1 MGITSFAVQAFMA
14 PLQQLMG
21 GFAGALFGTRSSQR
35 HRSSAL
41 HGTPMRGL
49 ALASVPVAGVHSRP
63 RRPVRVVRV
72 AEPLHAPASA
82 GRMVISGRMADV
94 CAELDRMAALEGR
107 GRAGSASSQIAAPAR

>member
-1 MGITSFAVQAFMA
+1 MGITSSAVQAFMA

-21 GFAGALFGTRSSQR
+21 GFAGTLFGRTSPRDR
-35 HRSSAL
+35 PAAL
-41 HGTPMRGL
+41 RGGSMGGL
-49 ALASVPVAGVHSRP
+49 ALAAVPPAGGHGRP

-94 CAELDRMAALEGR
+94 CAELDRMAALEVR
-107 GRAGSASSQIAAPAR
+107 GRAGSARSQVTAPAR

>member
-1 MGITSFAVQAFMA
+1 MGITSSAVQAFMA

-21 GFAGALFGTRSSQR
+21 GFAGTLFGRTSPRDR
-35 HRSSAL
+35 PAAL
-41 HGTPMRGL
+41 RGASMRGL
-49 ALASVPVAGVHSRP
+49 ALAAVPPLVGGHSRP

-94 CAELDRMAALEGR
+94 CAELDRMAALEVR
-107 GRAGSASSQIAAPAR
+107 GRAGSARSQVTAPAR